1 MIFFLP
7 VVLVAALA
15 SVVFLLAQS
24 ARIAFTKSM
33 RWPGWWRALAG
44 CALAS
49 GATAVASYAMGALVL
64 MSTVA
69 VAQDGGADSAPFP
82 YNHPCRAKLQ
92 GAVDYEVDFRSLRTV
107 CVMGDGERQDVED
120 VPQSVRVT
128 AAASAAGTA
137 LLGGIALASRERLSA
152 RAGRVPGTPGTPAQ
166 QSSPNGRRRS

>member
-7 VVLVAALA
+7 VVFLAALA

-24 ARIAFTKSM
+24 VRIAFTKSG

-49 GATAVASYAMGALVL
+49 GAAAVASYAMGALVL
-64 MSTVA
+64 MTTVV

-82 YNHPCRAKLQ
+82 SDHPCRAKLR

-107 CVMGDGERQDVED
+107 CVMGDGERRDVED
-120 VPQSVRVT
+120 VPQRVRVT

-152 RAGRVPGTPGTPAQ
+152 RAGRVPGTPGTPAPRN
-166 QSSPNGRRRS
+166 SPSGGRRS

>member
-7 VVLVAALA
+7 VVFLAALA
-15 SVVFLLAQS
+15 SVVFLLAQ
-24 ARIAFTKSM
+24 AVRIAFTKSG

-49 GATAVASYAMGALVL
+49 GAAAVASYAMGALVL
-64 MSTVA
+64 MTTVV

-82 YNHPCRAKLQ
+82 SDHPCRAKLR

-107 CVMGDGERQDVED
+107 CVMGDGERRDVED
-120 VPQSVRVT
+120 VPQKVRVT

-152 RAGRVPGTPGTPAQ
+152 RAGRVPGTPGTPAPR
-166 QSSPNGRRRS
+166 SSPSGGRRS